1 MESKVSNWKGILAFN
16 LYLVGFV
23 LHFPPMSG
31 EKCDRSPRP
40 DFSCGNHTYKSHL
53 SPAGK
58 TTGKTSRK
66 TTGTSHSPQSR
77 LHLWFRVAELL
88 CRRCFPPSSI
98 SAAPAAARATSPS
111 SLIKQP
117 ETWINLL
124 LTESCLHMEGSN
136 RGILMVHKHLQWIS
150 WEDQSTVWM
159 TNEVLPYLA
168 ALTFLLQEHLCP

>member
-1 MESKVSNWKGILAFN
+1 MTTVPVRIFPVEIILIKAICP
-16 LYLVGFV
+16 L
-23 LHFPPMSG
+23 
-31 EKCDRSPRP
+31 PRP
-40 DFSCGNHTYKSHL
+40 PGKPQEQATALSQGSICGLGLLTCC
-53 SPAGK
+53 AGDV
-58 TTGKTSRK
+58 S
-66 TTGTSHSPQSR
+66 
-77 LHLWFRVAELL
+77 
-88 CRRCFPPSSI
+88 PPSSI